1 MITMQVRNI
10 HKRFGKNEVL
20 KGIDMDVNKGEVVV
34 LLGPSGSGK
43 TTFLRCLNFLEQ
55 ADQGQVILA
64 GVETDVASAKKKE
77 ILQHQRKTA
86 MVFQNYALFLNKT
99 AKDNIML
106 PLLLTQKKSKE
117 EAEKIA
123 LELLE
128 QVGLS
133 DRADFYPSQMSGGQ
147 QQRIGIARALALNPE
162 VILFDEPTSALDPE
176 LVGQT
181 LSLMRDIAK
190 TGATMVLVTHEM
202 KFAYEVADKVIF
214 MENGNIVEQGTPKEI
229 FEQPKE
235 ERTQAFLSRFTSQ
248 LAG

>member
-1 MITMQVRNI
+1 MITMEIRNI
-10 HKRFGKNEVL
+10 HKRFGSNEVL
-20 KGIDMDVNKGEVVV
+20 KGIDMDIKKGEVVV

-43 TTFLRCLNFLEQ
+43 TTFLRCLNFLEH
-55 ADQGQVILA
+55 ADQGTLMLG
-64 GVETDVASAKKKE
+64 GVKTTIETATKKE

-99 AKDNIML
+99 AKENIAL
-106 PLLLTQKKSKE
+106 PMVLAQKKSPE

-123 LELLE
+123 LKLLE
-128 QVGLS
+128 QVGLA
-133 DRADFYPSQMSGGQ
+133 DWADFYPSQMSGGQ

-162 VILFDEPTSALDPE
+162 IILFDEPTSALDPE

-181 LSLMRDIAK
+181 LHLMQEIAK

-202 KFAYEVADKVIF
+202 QFAYDVADKVIF
-214 MENGNIVEQGTPKEI
+214 MENGHIVEQGTPKEV
-229 FEQPKE
+229 FEQTKE
-235 ERTQAFLSRFTSQ
+235 ERTKDFLARFTSQ

>member
-77 ILQHQRKTA
+77 IIQHQRKTA

-128 QVGLS
+128 RVGLS

-202 KFAYEVADKVIF
+202 KFAFEVADKVIF

>member
-64 GVETDVASAKKKE
+64 GVETDVVSAKKKE

-106 PLLLTQKKSKE
+106 PLLLTQKKSKA

>member
-1 MITMQVRNI
+1 
-10 HKRFGKNEVL
+10 VL
-20 KGIDMDVNKGEVVV
+20 KGIDMEVAKGEVVV

-43 TTFLRCLNFLEQ
+43 TTFLRCLNFLEH
-55 ADQGQVILA
+55 ADQGILTLA
-64 GVETDVASAKKKE
+64 GQETDIPKAKKHE
-77 ILQHQRKTA
+77 ILMQQRKTA

-99 AKDNIML
+99 AKENIVL
-106 PLLLTQKKSKE
+106 PLRLAQKKSKK
-117 EAEKIA
+117 EANQIA
-123 LELLE
+123 LSLLE
-128 QVGLS
+128 QVDLA

-181 LSLMRDIAK
+181 LNLMRDIAK

-202 KFAYEVADKVIF
+202 KFAYDVADKVIF
-214 MENGNIVEQGTPKEI
+214 MENGHIVEQGTPKEV
-229 FEQPKE
+229 FEQTKE
-235 ERTQAFLSRFTSQ
+235 KRTKAFLSRFTSQ

>member
-106 PLLLTQKKSKE
+106 PLLLTQKKSKA

>member
-1 MITMQVRNI
+1 MITMKVRNI
-10 HKRFGKNEVL
+10 HKRFGSNEVL
-20 KGIDMDVNKGEVVV
+20 KGIDMDVQKGKVVV

-55 ADQGQVILA
+55 ADKGTLTLGAVA
-64 GVETDVASAKKKE
+64 TNVETASKQE

-99 AKDNIML
+99 AKENIAL
-106 PLLLTQKKSKE
+106 PLILAQKKSPKE
-117 EAEKIA
+117 ADEIA
-123 LELLE
+123 VKLLG
-128 QVGLS
+128 QVGLA
-133 DRADFYPSQMSGGQ
+133 DRQNFYPSQMSGGQ

-181 LSLMRDIAK
+181 LGLLREIAQ
-190 TGATMVLVTHEM
+190 TGATMILVTHEM

-214 MENGNIVEQGTPKEI
+214 MEHGCIVEQGTPQEI
-229 FEQPKE
+229 FEETKE
-235 ERTQAFLSRFTSQ
+235 ERTKAFLARFTSQ
-248 LAG
+248 LVG

>member
-1 MITMQVRNI
+1 MITMQVLNI

-64 GVETDVASAKKKE
+64 GVETDVVSAKKKE

-106 PLLLTQKKSKE
+106 PLLLTQKKSKA

>member
-77 ILQHQRKTA
+77 IIQHQRKTA

-128 QVGLS
+128 RVGLS

>member
-106 PLLLTQKKSKE
+106 PLLLTQKKSKA

-128 QVGLS
+128 RVGLS

>member
-128 QVGLS
+128 RVGLS